1 MKEAFFLLMFLG
13 WVMKISIHKLV
24 LVLFLFTGNLA
35 FGQGPFPP
43 AADSAGTTAI
53 HKDSNIIYGWI
64 NNCTVTRGFQD
75 IANQSGPLASV
86 GDETMV
92 YGKANL
98 SVVSLGDGG
107 EALIELAN
115 PIANHAGY
123 DFAVFENGFY
133 DMANGGYFLE
143 LAFVEVSSN
152 GVDFYRFPNQSLTP
166 TDSQTGSF
174 GTTDPTQI
182 DGYAGKYTGFYGV
195 PFDLTQ
201 LDQIFGLDV
210 NNITH
215 IKIIDVVGNI
225 NSTYATYD
233 DSNRIVNDPYPTS
246 FSSGGFDLDAIAL
259 IDYSLATGV
268 DEVVKLDFTLFP
280 NPAQNTLHFTGVEG
294 NFDLFVFDIRGNKL
308 IQTTNTQT
316 QLDISNLTTGV
327 YFLQIQTENGVATRK
342 FIKE

>member
-1 MKEAFFLLMFLG
+1 MLRAQL
-13 WVMKISIHKLV
+13 III
-24 LVLFLFTGNLA
+24 LFLAQTSLILA
-35 FGQGPFPP
+35 QGPFSP
-43 AADSAGTTAI
+43 AADSAGTTAV
-53 HKDSNIIYGWI
+53 HKDSNIIYGWV
-64 NNCTVTRGFQD
+64 NNCTITRGFQD

-107 EALIELAN
+107 EAVIELNN
-115 PIANHAGY
+115 PIANHDGY

-133 DMANGGYFLE
+133 DFANNGYFLE
-143 LAFVEVSSN
+143 LAFIEVSSN
-152 GVDFYRFPNQSLTP
+152 GIDFYRFPNQSLTP

-174 GTTDPTQI
+174 GISDPTQI

-201 LDQIFGLDV
+201 LDQVAGLDI
-210 NNITH
+210 NHITH

-225 NSTYATYD
+225 NPTFATYD

-246 FSSGGFDLDAIAL
+246 FNSGGFDLDAIAL
-259 IDYSLATGV
+259 IDSSLVTGV
-268 DEVVKLDFTLFP
+268 DEVAKIDFTVFP
-280 NPAQNTLHFTGVEG
+280 NPAQNTLFFTGMDG
-294 NFDLFVFDIRGNKL
+294 DFSWSIFDIRGNRVV
-308 IQTTNTQT
+308 QSFNTQT
-316 QLDISNLTTGV
+316 QIDISNLSTGV
-327 YFLQIQTENGVATRK
+327 YFVQIQTESGVAVRK